1 MHTELN
7 KTHQKRA
14 VNSNEDSNNKSEFR
28 RYLSNYKTIEL
39 SGTEFVL
46 MKTHFLKGIRK
57 EQNLLGSSK
66 MLFIGKFFNFI
77 CRAYNA
83 VGDSQTNKDTSTKA
97 TQIKTTNYDSNIIK
111 TITPRITSWISSNI
125 SRKIDPNLTAMEAL
139 KEKLKS
145 FIINHKNVMAKMEKE
160 IITLR
165 KENEMLKQIN
175 NKQ

>member
-1 MHTELN
+1 
-7 KTHQKRA
+7 
-14 VNSNEDSNNKSEFR
+14 
-28 RYLSNYKTIEL
+28 
-39 SGTEFVL
+39 
-46 MKTHFLKGIRK
+46 MKTHFLKDIRK
-57 EQNLLGSSK
+57 EQSLLVSLK
-66 MLFIGKFFNFI
+66 TLFIGKLNFYFI

-83 VGDSQTNKDTSTKA
+83 GGDSQTNKDTSTKA